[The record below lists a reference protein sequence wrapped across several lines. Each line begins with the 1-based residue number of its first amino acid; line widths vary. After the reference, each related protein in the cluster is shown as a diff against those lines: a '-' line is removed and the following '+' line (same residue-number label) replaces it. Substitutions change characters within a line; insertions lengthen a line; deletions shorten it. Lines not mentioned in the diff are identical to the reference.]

1 MTSRGVVT
9 TWPVDGSA
17 PSLSFYYSSTWFSYT
32 LLTSNNGNYP
42 YIYDSITPIVLNP
55 TDDPS
60 YNSIGCMHVPEFDEI
75 LDLGTHPVSD
85 NDAIFNLNYNVIFNS
100 GGSIS
105 YSINRRLIDDPYD
118 ANGNAVFRI
127 TNGSGPYTFVQGYVV
142 LRKTDDN
149 GGRQVYVYFGNNV
162 TL

>member
-1 MTSRGVVT
+1 
-9 TWPVDGSA
+9 
-17 PSLSFYYSSTWFSYT
+17 
-32 LLTSNNGNYP
+32 
-42 YIYDSITPIVLNP
+42 
-55 TDDPS
+55 
-60 YNSIGCMHVPEFDEI
+60 MHVPEFDEI